1 LGGALP
7 TLIKWKV
14 HFFVAAH
21 KNVVVAKVVENG
33 DMKNPAK
40 YGAKI
45 SKVCL
50 FKRQNPSLVPLKS
63 KQTSSR

>member
-1 LGGALP
+1 
-7 TLIKWKV
+7 
-14 HFFVAAH
+14 VAAH

-45 SKVCL
+45 LKVCL

-63 KQTSSR
+63 KQTSLR

>member
-1 LGGALP
+1 MESP
-7 TLIKWKV
+7 
-14 HFFVAAH
+14 FFVVAH
-21 KNVVVAKVVENG
+21 KNVVVAEVVENG

-45 SKVCL
+45 LKVCL
-50 FKRQNPSLVPLKS
+50 FKSKNPSLVPLKS